1 MFTMRNL
8 LSLSFAA
15 TVLLSAC
22 TGLSDTEQRVLT
34 GAAAGGAVG
43 TGIGAVGGNAGLGL
57 AAGAVVGSTTAFMY
71 DQHLKARARAY
82 NDAREQLA
90 REEAAREDAAIEAA
104 ALRAARA
111 VAAEQALRQP

>member
-1 MFTMRNL
+1 MRNL
-8 LSLSFAA
+8 LPLSLAA
-15 TVLLSAC
+15 TVLISAC

-34 GAAAGGAVG
+34 GAGAGGAVG

-57 AAGAVVGSTTAFMY
+57 AAGVVVGSSTAFMY

-82 NDAREQLA
+82 DAAREQLA
-90 REEAAREDAAIEAA
+90 REEAAREQAAIEQA
-104 ALRAARA
+104 ALNAART